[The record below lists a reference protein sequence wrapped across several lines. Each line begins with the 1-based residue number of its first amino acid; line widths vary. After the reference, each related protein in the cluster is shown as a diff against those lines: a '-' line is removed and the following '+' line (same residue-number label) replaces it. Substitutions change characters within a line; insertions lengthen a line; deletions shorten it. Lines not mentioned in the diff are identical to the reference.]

1 MNNHYIP
8 CLLLKQF
15 ATNEKVNSYD
25 FTTNSFSRKKLKNTF
40 VSKDIFDEELER
52 AFATKIE
59 GPFGD
64 LLNHKLLR
72 GDTITINR
80 NENLLIRKFL
90 MINSLRAPIVNT
102 SWDEMVERTKQ
113 QLHPSVQAI
122 EFLIRHNREWKEI
135 FENMTYSKEIYIPNL
150 KKAMEIDSLEEL
162 ADSDARGDVSF
173 QLKFA
178 ARHAMVTTIAFWD
191 CTELEQ
197 EFILPKLPGI
207 SQMDNISIFHK
218 YLMIRD
224 LRSKKE
230 KYGMSENLKRE
241 LGRLE
246 YGSSVYMDNFS
257 IYPISPTRVLI
268 CFSPYFRAFYPITD
282 PTNTIEL
289 YPPLLKKEQFDR
301 HFFEPMRL
309 ELFEPCKNIFNRYYQ
324 YSVKKLKEDEVQI
337 LNAHLLDMETE
348 EFIFHDFN
356 RIRDSFWY
364 YDKKAKFSGIKKH
377 NFSQWI

>member
-25 FTTNSFSRKKLKNTF
+25 FTTNSFLRKKLKNTF
-40 VSKDIFDEELER
+40 VSKDIFDEELEKV
-52 AFATKIE
+52 FATKLE

-64 LLNHKLLR
+64 LLNHKLLC
-72 GDTITINR
+72 GDTIEISR
-80 NENLLIRKFL
+80 DENLLMRKFL
-90 MINSLRAPIVNT
+90 MINFLRSPITNC
-102 SWDEMVERTKQ
+102 SWDEMVERTKL

-122 EFLIRHNREWKEI
+122 ELLIRHNREWKEL
-135 FENMTYSKEIYIPNL
+135 FDNLGHSKETYIPNL

-162 ADSDARGDVSF
+162 ADSDAREDISF

-178 ARHAMVTTIAFWD
+178 ARHAMVTAIAFWD
-191 CTELEQ
+191 CSELEQ

-207 SQMDNISIFHK
+207 SQMDNVSIFHK
-218 YLMIRD
+218 FLMIQD

-230 KYGMSENLKRE
+230 KYGISENLKRE

-246 YGSSVYMDNFS
+246 YSSSIYMDNFS

-268 CFSPYFRAFYPITD
+268 CFSPYFRAFYPIKD
-282 PTNTIEL
+282 PTNTIEI
-289 YPPLLKKEQFDR
+289 YPPLLKKEQFDK

-309 ELFEPCKNIFNRYYQ
+309 ELFEPCKNTFKRCYQ

-364 YDKKAKFSGIKKH
+364 YDKKAKFREIKKH

>member
-364 YDKKAKFSGIKKH
+364 YDKKVKFGGIKKH